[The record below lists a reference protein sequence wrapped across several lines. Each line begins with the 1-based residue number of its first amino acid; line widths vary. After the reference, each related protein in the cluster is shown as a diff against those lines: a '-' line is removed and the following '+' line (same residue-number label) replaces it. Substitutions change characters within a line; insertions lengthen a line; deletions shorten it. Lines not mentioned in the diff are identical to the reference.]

1 MNQHLVDIARS
12 TTHRQNHPSHHT
24 WQHVDTQHEEKTNAK
39 GEKEPRHKV
48 RWKERERE
56 REREKGE
63 GRKTYETLMKR

>member
-56 REREKGE
+56 RERETAE